1 MGDLMK
7 IISTNRINER
17 ILAET
22 KGSDPGLVN
31 GKKYATSEGMQKP
44 PVEFLDSMSCYRI
57 QFL

>member
-1 MGDLMK
+1 MK

-17 ILAET
+17 ILAEK

-31 GKKYATSEGMQKP
+31 GKKCATSEGMQKP
-44 PVEFLDSMSCYRI
+44 PVEFLDSISCYRI